1 MFSLLESIL
10 TLDPATADLLWT
22 ASVSTL
28 LLLAGALS
36 IWMLPWSDEEINEV
50 DQSFQRL
57 VGQIT
62 IPRAELRSGLLSARR

>member
-1 MFSLLESIL
+1 MFSLLDSIL
-10 TLDPATADLLWT
+10 TLDPATAEFLWT

-28 LLLAGALS
+28 LLLAGSLS
-36 IWMLPWSDEEINEV
+36 IWMLPWSDKEIDEV

-62 IPRAELRSGLLSARR
+62 IPQTELRSGLLSARR